1 MTIGTVTSKGRPM
14 SAGPWGRPTV
24 AASTAIA
31 RQASRPRAAHR
42 YGRMSFMDAPF
53 LHSGVRWRPK
63 SLPDNP
69 AMHTPYDIVGVVG
82 AGAMGRGIAQIAAQ
96 SGSAVH
102 LYDTQ
107 PAALERALKDIGTQW
122 DRLVEKGRMDAAQA
136 QACKQRLQAA
146 GTLAALRDCKLVVE
160 AIVERLDIK
169 QALFRELEGIVGQYT
184 VLATNTS

>member
-1 MTIGTVTSKGRPM
+1 MGTLTSSGRPM
-14 SAGPWGRPTV
+14 RAGPCGRPTV

-96 SGSAVH
+96 SGSAVR

-107 PAALERALKDIGTQW
+107 PQAVAKAQADIASQW
-122 DRLVEKGRMDAAQA
+122 DRLLEKGRMDAAA
-136 QACKQRLQAA
+136 VQACKQRLQPAA
-146 GTLAALRDCKLVVE
+146 DMQALADCK
-160 AIVERLDIK
+160 
-169 QALFRELEGIVGQYT
+169 
-184 VLATNTS
+184 